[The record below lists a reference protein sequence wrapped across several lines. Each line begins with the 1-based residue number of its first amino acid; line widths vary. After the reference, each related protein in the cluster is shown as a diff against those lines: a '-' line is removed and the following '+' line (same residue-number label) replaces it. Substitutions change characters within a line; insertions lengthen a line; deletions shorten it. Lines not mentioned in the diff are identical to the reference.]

1 MYYMIRIFNFQ
12 HCLKRMKLKTYRGMQ
27 VYATLWC
34 TNIDFKI
41 LPWFPLMIY
50 IQSDKK
56 SDEETLLWGKIL
68 RNSSPT
74 PTTLK
79 QVFSGEK
86 LLWGKSALQHCHG
99 ITIVCLHK
107 LFLSI

>member
-56 SDEETLLWGKIL
+56 KVMKK
-68 RNSSPT
+68 PYY
-74 PTTLK
+74 
-79 QVFSGEK
+79 GEK
-86 LLWGKSALQHCHG
+86 YYETVAPPLLH
-99 ITIVCLHK
+99 
-107 LFLSI
+107 